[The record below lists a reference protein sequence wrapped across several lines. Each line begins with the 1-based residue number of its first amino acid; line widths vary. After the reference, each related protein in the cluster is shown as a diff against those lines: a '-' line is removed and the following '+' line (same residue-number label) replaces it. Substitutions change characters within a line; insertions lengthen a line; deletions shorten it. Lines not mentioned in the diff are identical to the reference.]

1 MDVNVTS
8 WGEVEITA
16 ETTVTIDLEDVL
28 NEVKTDQLIDA
39 LDYNGTDWVG
49 VLIEKS
55 GASAVLEEVGE
66 EDLKEY
72 IRENGLSVDTE
83 TDFVQGVIDNM
94 LLPDVGKAAQENGD
108 VDALLFGI
116 DSEYIQK
123 HIENHRGGFTLE
135 NVPVDDLIGALE
147 AADALPGVKVPAEV
161 AQAFKVAS
169 DFING
174 TYFDIHNGQLAG
186 KRFIIE

>member
-72 IRENGLSVDTE
+72 IKENGLGSDE
-83 TDFVQGVIDNM
+83 TDPVQSVVDND
-94 LLPDVGKAAQENGD
+94 LWEQVGGEAQAND
-108 VDALLFGI
+108 KVDALLFGI

-135 NVPVDDLIGALE
+135 NVPVDDLIGAIE